1 MCLVRNQEK
10 KIHFDCKIEAKK
22 DAQNYAIRSPIKTL
36 FPSPINGEN
45 KCLQLCNN
53 TNVAIKFEEDS

>member
-45 KCLQLCNN
+45 IRISYEEVQICNCY
-53 TNVAIKFEEDS
+53 